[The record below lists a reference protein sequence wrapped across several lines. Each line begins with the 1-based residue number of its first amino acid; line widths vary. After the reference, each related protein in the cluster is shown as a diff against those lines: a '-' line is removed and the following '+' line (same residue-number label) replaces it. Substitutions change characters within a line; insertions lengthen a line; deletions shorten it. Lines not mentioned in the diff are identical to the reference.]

1 MLIAHILISSC
12 LPDSLET
19 LDLFDNQLDEVDNQL
34 TGLPLLARLDIGGN
48 NLSSAVINSLGSRF
62 SYFWPIYCTHSC
74 RGLYCFLKLSF
85 YNG

>member
-34 TGLPLLARLDIGGN
+34 TSLPLLVRLDIGGN
-48 NLSSAVINSLGSRF
+48 NLSSAAINSLGSRF
-62 SYFWPIYCTHSC
+62 SYF
-74 RGLYCFLKLSF
+74 
-85 YNG
+85 